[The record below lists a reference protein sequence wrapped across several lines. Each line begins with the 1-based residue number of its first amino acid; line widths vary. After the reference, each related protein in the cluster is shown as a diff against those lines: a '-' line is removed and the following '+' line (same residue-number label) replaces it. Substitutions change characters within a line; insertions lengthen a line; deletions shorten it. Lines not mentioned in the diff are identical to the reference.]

1 MELTLHPILKTYR
14 NMAKNRNLDRDK
26 LDFGNGKIGAL
37 FRAIFFPTLVGMIFN
52 SVLTL
57 VDGMFVG
64 HGVGANGIA
73 AVNIVAPLFLLA
85 TGIGLMFGIG
95 TSVVASI
102 RLSEDNVKAARIIM
116 TQAFGAGALM
126 VGVIGAAALLMPRET
141 VYLLGCSAELESNAI
156 GYMVPLIPGIFFL
169 VIQCIGMMLIRL
181 DGSPR
186 YAMWTQV
193 IPASVNIVLDYIMI
207 FHMGM
212 GVAGAAGATSIS
224 CLLGGLMVLA
234 YFIWFSDKLK
244 FYRLKLSVTSLLL
257 TLRNIGYM
265 AKIGFATFLTE
276 GAMAVMM
283 FTGNYAFMKMLGE
296 NGVAAFSIA
305 CYLFP
310 VVFSIA
316 NAVAQ
321 SAQPIISFNYGADR
335 PDRISRA
342 LKIAL
347 CTAVVCG
354 TVVTAGLWVGAS
366 PIVGAFLS
374 SDEPAYALAT
384 HGLPIFATCA
394 IFFAVNI
401 TFIGYYQSIEAALRS
416 IFYTMLRGIVFI
428 IPAFLVLPGLF
439 GSVGLWL
446 AIPTAEF
453 LTLTVI
459 SGHYLVRHGRP

>member
-1 MELTLHPILKTYR
+1 
-14 NMAKNRNLDRDK
+14 MAKNRNLDRDK

-73 AVNIVAPLFLLA
+73 AVNIVAPLFLLT

-95 TSVVASI
+95 ASVVASI
-102 RLSEDNVKAARIIM
+102 RLSENNVKAARIIM
-116 TQAFGAGALM
+116 TQAFGAGVLT
-126 VGVIGAAALLMPRET
+126 VGVIGTAALLMPRET
-141 VYLLGCSAELESNAI
+141 VYLLGCSAELESNAT
-156 GYMVPLIPGIFFL
+156 GYMIPLIPGIFFL

-207 FHMGM
+207 FPMGM

-224 CLLGGLMVLA
+224 CVLGGLMVLA

-310 VVFSIA
+310 VVFSMA

-354 TVVTAGLWVGAS
+354 TVVTVGLWAGAS
-366 PIVGAFLS
+366 PIVSAFLS
-374 SDEPAYALAT
+374 SSEPAYALAT

-416 IFYTMLRGIVFI
+416 IFYTVLRGIVFI
-428 IPAFLVLPGLF
+428 IPAFLVLPHLF
-439 GSVGLWL
+439 GTVGLWL

-459 SGHYLVRHGRP
+459 SLHYLLRYRRR